1 MLRTTSI
8 RDPSISQSWCT
19 FAYAAYPQCGLGP
32 SSSCPRLIEL
42 SQWFWWLQIRSNA
55 PVVQWIELFEASE
68 EFRLYSNWCDVIHH
82 RSPYVYKEPWIVS
95 LRQLLLSFKP
105 GAWSTYRL
113 PFSSYH
119 FHIVTMVQLA
129 LGAFVVAAV
138 VSVQASPS
146 PMNGT
151 SQVIEDSMT
160 KWMNACVRY
169 NTFHPSTISES

>member
-1 MLRTTSI
+1 
-8 RDPSISQSWCT
+8 
-19 FAYAAYPQCGLGP
+19 
-32 SSSCPRLIEL
+32 
-42 SQWFWWLQIRSNA
+42 
-55 PVVQWIELFEASE
+55 
-68 EFRLYSNWCDVIHH
+68 
-82 RSPYVYKEPWIVS
+82 
-95 LRQLLLSFKP
+95 
-105 GAWSTYRL
+105 
-113 PFSSYH
+113 
-119 FHIVTMVQLA
+119 MVQLA